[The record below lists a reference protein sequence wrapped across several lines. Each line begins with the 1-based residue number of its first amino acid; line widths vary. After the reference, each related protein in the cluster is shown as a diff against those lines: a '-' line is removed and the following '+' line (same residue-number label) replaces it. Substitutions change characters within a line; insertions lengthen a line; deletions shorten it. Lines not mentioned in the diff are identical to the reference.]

1 MRRPALPTTHTH
13 PKPDLRKQ
21 RSDGLEARTRLLH
34 AALKLFAEK
43 GFAKTSTREIAL
55 AAGANI
61 AAIAYYFG
69 DKTGLYRATF
79 TEPMG
84 SSPRDAVARFSP
96 PELTLR
102 EALSHFFGA
111 YLEPLKQGELAQ
123 LCMRLH
129 LREML
134 EPTSQ
139 WAVELE
145 QDIKR
150 PHLALVAL
158 LCRHLGLARA
168 DDGVHRLAFAI
179 AGLAMHLFAG
189 REILQAIRPSL
200 VQTPQS
206 IDRWT
211 PQLVEF
217 ALAMVT
223 AEATLRSPATAVPR
237 KRKEKSA

>member
-1 MRRPALPTTHTH
+1 MTTPTA
-13 PKPDLRKQ
+13 PPPPPRGP
-21 RSDGLEARTRLLH
+21 RSDGVEARSRILYT
-34 AALKLFAEK
+34 ALRLFAEG

-139 WAVELE
+139 WAKEFE
-145 QDIKR
+145 RDIKA
-150 PHLALVAL
+150 PHIAIAGV
-158 LCRHLGLARA
+158 LCRRLGLARP
-168 DDGVHRLAFAI
+168 DDDVHRLTFAI
-179 AGLAMHLFAG
+179 TGLAVQLFVSQD
-189 REILQAIRPSL
+189 LVDAIRPSL
-200 VQTPQS
+200 LNTPKNVDTWAQRLTGYA
-206 IDRWT
+206 IA
-211 PQLVEF
+211 LVE
-217 ALAMVT
+217 
-223 AEATLRSPATAVPR
+223 AEALRRKAAAKPVAAAAVRSGR
-237 KRKEKSA
+237 KKT